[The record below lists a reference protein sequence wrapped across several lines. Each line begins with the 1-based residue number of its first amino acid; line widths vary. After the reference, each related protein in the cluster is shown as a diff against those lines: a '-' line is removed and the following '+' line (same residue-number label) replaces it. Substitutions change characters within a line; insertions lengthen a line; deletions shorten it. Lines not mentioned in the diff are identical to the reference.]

1 MSFPSLTNDDIKKA
15 TRRDDLIR
23 EAAQQIIKDF
33 AEFGL
38 EIQFSGDV
46 TQFYDELFAQ
56 MHGYVIALLETS
68 QSKFFNL
75 LYRIDVSP
83 TDIQKYEVERPEA
96 AWSELTT
103 ELIIFRELKKV
114 MIRDYFRT
122 HG

>member
-1 MSFPSLTNDDIKKA
+1 MSFPSLTNDDLKKA
-15 TRRDDLIR
+15 TKREDLIR
-23 EAAQQIIKDF
+23 EVAQQIIKDF

-38 EIQFSGDV
+38 EIQFSGEV
-46 TQFYDELFAQ
+46 AHFYDELFAQ
-56 MHGYVIALLETS
+56 MHEYVIALLETS
-68 QSKFFNL
+68 QAKFFNL

-83 TDIQKYEVERPEA
+83 SDIQKYEEERPEA
-96 AWSELTT
+96 AWSALTT